1 MSSLLSI
8 YSRTNESKEWSE
20 QSAGRLDES
29 MDWLEGGET
38 VPTGIS
44 FCGGL
49 QGDRKVHEEVKARP
63 LLYLVH
69 RGRVIGIGT
78 GVGLVF
84 EPEPYR
90 RGRNYVG
97 AVVLYL

>member
-1 MSSLLSI
+1 MPYFQLLSEG
-8 YSRTNESKEWSE
+8 S
-20 QSAGRLDES
+20 
-29 MDWLEGGET
+29 EGG
-38 VPTGIS
+38 PTGVG

-49 QGDRKVHEEVKARP
+49 QGDRKIHEEVKARP

-97 AVVLYL
+97 AAVLYL

>member
-1 MSSLLSI
+1 MLTAEPAG
-8 YSRTNESKEWSE
+8 RTNESM
-20 QSAGRLDES
+20 G
-29 MDWLEGGET
+29 WLEGGET
-38 VPTGIS
+38 VPTGVG

-78 GVGLVF
+78 RVGLVF

-97 AVVLYL
+97 AAVPYL